1 MGRDRV
7 KRRRMERA
15 MKPAAQRMVAELLGR
30 QLGVDA
36 GELAG
41 AFDGD
46 PMTAILTPSMM
57 SQSTGKGSDADA
69 TERVMRVAAIV
80 GACTA
85 RLGDDPICTECHGDG
100 RAGSREPE
108 REALVE
114 WIDLP
119 LRRVGLCVATF
130 RRERPDRNL
139 KGETP

>member
-1 MGRDRV
+1 MGRRGRQ
-7 KRRRMERA
+7 RRCMELA

-46 PMTAILTPSMM
+46 PMTAIFTLSMM
-57 SQSTGKGSDADA
+57 SQSAGKGTDADA

-80 GACTA
+80 GACTIC
-85 RLGDDPICTECHGDG
+85 LGDDPLCPECRGHGKP
-100 RAGSREPE
+100 GSREPDS
-108 REALVE
+108 EALVE

-119 LRRVGLCVATF
+119 LRRIGLCVTTF
-130 RRERPDRNL
+130 RRERPDHNL
-139 KGETP
+139 K